1 MSISE
6 GHSQRKRAIHEG
18 EKKSKDKSQKT
29 EARGQK
35 EENVMSKDKKRLC
48 ISDLMP

>member
-6 GHSQRKRAIHEG
+6 GHSQRKRAIHKGEG
-18 EKKSKDKSQKT
+18 SQKM

-35 EENVMSKDKKRLC
+35 LEERKCDA
-48 ISDLMP
+48 